1 MGSRHI
7 GILGVRTLFN
17 LENNL
22 YPPNGGYSAEY
33 PHLHDDGLHGV
44 VVGPSNLVL
53 DHRLLLPN
61 VSLSS
66 FFSWQKL
73 SMLVMA
79 PPVSQVNLV
88 MRASRHSGKFTVTK
102 ILLS

>member
-7 GILGVRTLFN
+7 GILGVRTLFK
-17 LENNL
+17 LDL

-33 PHLHDDGLHGV
+33 PHLHDDGLHRD
-44 VVGPSNLVL
+44 VVGPSNLVIG
-53 DHRLLLPN
+53 HRLLLPN
-61 VSLSS
+61 VSQSS
-66 FFSWQKL
+66 WFSWQKL
-73 SMLVMA
+73 SMSMLA

-88 MRASRHSGKFTVTK
+88 MRAGPHSGKFTGMK